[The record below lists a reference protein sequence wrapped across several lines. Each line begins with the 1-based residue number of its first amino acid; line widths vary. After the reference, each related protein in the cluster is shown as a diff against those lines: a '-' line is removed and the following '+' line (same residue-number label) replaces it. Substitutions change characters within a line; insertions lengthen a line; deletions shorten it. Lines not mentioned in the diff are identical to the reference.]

1 MDRGNMNEFV
11 TKESQIERAN
21 EILADLVEYTGK
33 PRDLVK
39 ERCKSAFAE
48 LAWIWHN
55 QKHSTAEEILQFY
68 KTTDLYI
75 FDLTKYQSLLV
86 LDVNMMIEELK
97 ERKLVKM
104 LDLGGGI
111 GEYTIRAIQEAG
123 CDVTFL
129 ELKDSKTLEYAK
141 WRFTKHKVKP
151 KIVTESYPWQDE
163 EWDVVFAM
171 DVIEHMTEAEAK
183 KTLDALREKAKYVF
197 ANPEFIKYNDLYPQ
211 HISSFALEGFSRS
224 GTLIY
229 KNQKY
234 GSLIDK
240 RII

>member
-1 MDRGNMNEFV
+1 MSEFV
-11 TKESQIERAN
+11 NDVSQMVRAN
-21 EILADLVEYTGK
+21 NLLKDLVEYTGK
-33 PRDLVK
+33 PLELVK
-39 ERCKSAFAE
+39 QRAKSAYVE

-55 QKHSTAEEILQFY
+55 QKHQTPEEILDFY
-68 KTTDLYI
+68 KKTDLYI
-75 FDLTKYQSLLV
+75 FDLTKYQSILV
-86 LDVNMMIEELK
+86 LDVNMMISELK

-111 GEYTIRAIQEAG
+111 GEYTKRAIEEAG

-129 ELKDSKTLEYAK
+129 ELKDSKTLDYAK
-141 WRFTKHKVKP
+141 WRFTKHKLKP
-151 KIVTESYPWQDE
+151 KIVTEEYPWQNE

-183 KTLDALREKAKYVF
+183 KTLDALRTKAKYVF
-197 ANPEFIKYNDLYPQ
+197 ANPEFITYNDLYPQ
-211 HISSFALEGFSRS
+211 HITSFKLEGFSRS

-229 KNQKY
+229 KNNNY